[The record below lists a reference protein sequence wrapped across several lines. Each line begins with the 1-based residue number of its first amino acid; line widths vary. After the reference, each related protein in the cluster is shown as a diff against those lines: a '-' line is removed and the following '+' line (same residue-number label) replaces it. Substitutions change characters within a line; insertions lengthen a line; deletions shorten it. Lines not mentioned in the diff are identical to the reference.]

1 MPSKLSVNIGKL
13 KLKNPVMAA
22 SGTFGYAREFQDLID
37 LSCIGAIVSKT
48 ITLKPRPGNPPPRV
62 AETPSGML
70 NSIGLQNEG
79 LDNFIED
86 KLPYLAGLNTRVI
99 ASIAAEGPGEIAAIS
114 SRLDKTAIDAIEL
127 NLSCPNIKGVKVS
140 KRQGVKLVAQDAA
153 VTHRFVK
160 AARGS
165 TGKTLIAKL
174 SPNVTDIKE
183 IARAAQSAGAD
194 AVSLVNTFYGM
205 SIDIDTRMSR
215 LGNVIGGLSGPA
227 IKPIA
232 LKMVYDVYK
241 AVDIPVI
248 GMGGIMNAEDALE
261 FIIAGASAVC
271 VGTVN
276 FVDPNTAC
284 EIVRGLEDYTRKH
297 KLSGIKK
304 LIGGLRV

>member
-1 MPSKLSVNIGKL
+1 
-13 KLKNPVMAA
+13 MAA

-37 LSCIGAIVSKT
+37 LSCIGAIISKT

-127 NLSCPNIKGVKVS
+127 NLSCPNIKGRAILIAQKAESVK
-140 KRQGVKLVAQDAA
+140 
-153 VTHRFVK
+153 RFVS
-160 AARGS
+160 AARRA
-165 TGKTLIAKL
+165 TRKTLIAKL

-215 LGNVIGGLSGPA
+215 LGNVVGGLSGPA

-248 GMGGIMNAEDALE
+248 GMGGIMNAGDALE
-261 FIIAGASAVC
+261 FIIAGAGAVC
-271 VGTVN
+271 AGTAN